1 MSVKFS
7 NNAVTTLSA
16 SISAGATS
24 FTVASASLFP
34 TLASGDWTYVSLT
47 SEVVKVTAISGTTFT
62 CDATSN
68 AHASGESVELR
79 MTAELLNDF
88 AEDTEALP
96 KTGGAMTG
104 AITTNST
111 FDGRDVATDGTKLDT
126 IATSANNYSHPANHA
141 ISVTTGLQ
149 AALDSKA
156 PLASPALT
164 GVPTAPT
171 ATANTNTTQVATTA
185 YVQTEVTDLIGG
197 APGTLDTLNELAA
210 AINDDAS
217 YASTLTTAL
226 GTKTAKTSNQSLS
239 SAANALTISGHTIT
253 LNRGDSTTD
262 TVTVPD
268 NNTTY
273 SVGDGGL
280 TQVNFTT
287 ADNTKLDGIEAGATA
302 DQTGAQIL
310 ALFSNSITAGHIAA
324 NAIGTSELGADAVT
338 SAQLANNAINSE
350 HYADGSIDRAHL
362 AADVIDS
369 TKLANDSV
377 NSEHYVNGSVD
388 DAHISGMAA
397 SKLTGTIADARFPST
412 LPAISGANLTGIETV
427 TKSATAPS
435 SPAAGDMWFNSS
447 ASTVSSIASKCMA
460 SYSGTEWL
468 QMSNKF
474 SATGGTESTY
484 SSGGVNY
491 KVHTFTS
498 SGTFTANAS
507 GSVDYLV
514 VAGGGGG
521 GADSGG
527 GAGAG
532 GYRSSVAGESS
543 GGGASAESKL
553 SLSAGSY
560 TVTIGAGGTG
570 SINTPNG
577 NAPRGPNGQ
586 NSVFASITSTGGG
599 GGGPGQGLGYVNGAG
614 ASGGSGGG
622 GGGAYPNNGTQGA
635 GGAGTSGQGYSGAAG
650 NSGASPERGGG
661 GAGAGGAGTIE
672 SDGGGDGGVGV
683 QSSITGSAIYRA
695 GGGGGGAYSPA
706 SAIGIGGNGGG
717 GNGATVNVNNTAGS
731 GQANTGGGGGS
742 ATEANIG
749 TGGNGGSG
757 IVIVRYE
764 L

>member
-1 MSVKFS
+1 MALTK
-7 NNAVTTLSA
+7 VTSGGIKDGTITNDDIKSDAAITAGKLSA
-16 SISAGATS
+16 
-24 FTVASASLFP
+24 
-34 TLASGDWTYVSLT
+34 
-47 SEVVKVTAISGTTFT
+47 
-62 CDATSN
+62 
-68 AHASGESVELR
+68 
-79 MTAELLNDF
+79 
-88 AEDTEALP
+88 
-96 KTGGAMTG
+96 
-104 AITTNST
+104 
-111 FDGRDVATDGTKLDT
+111 
-126 IATSANNYSHPANHA
+126 
-141 ISVTTGLQ
+141 
-149 AALDSKA
+149 
-156 PLASPALT
+156 
-164 GVPTAPT
+164 
-171 ATANTNTTQVATTA
+171 
-185 YVQTEVTDLIGG
+185 
-197 APGTLDTLNELAA
+197 TLD
-210 AINDDAS
+210 
-217 YASTLTTAL
+217 
-226 GTKTAKTSNQSLS
+226 LS
-239 SAANALTISGHTIT
+239 SKTIT
-253 LNRGDSTTD
+253 LPAAS
-262 TVTVPD
+262 VTAHATNP
-268 NNTTY
+268 
-273 SVGDGGL
+273 
-280 TQVNFTT
+280 
-287 ADNTKLDGIEAGATA
+287 TKASIEA
-302 DQTGAQIL
+302 
-310 ALFSNSITAGHIAA
+310 
-324 NAIGTSELGADAVT
+324 LG
-338 SAQLANNAINSE
+338 
-350 HYADGSIDRAHL
+350 IDL
-362 AADVIDS
+362 PAAD
-369 TKLANDSV
+369 
-377 NSEHYVNGSVD
+377 
-388 DAHISGMAA
+388 
-397 SKLTGTIADARFPST
+397 LTGTIPDARFPST
-412 LPAISGANLTGIETV
+412 LPAISGASLTGIDAATV
-427 TKSATAPS
+427 SATAPV
-435 SPAAGDMWFNSS
+435 SPAAGDMWFDTTSGVK
-447 ASTVSSIASKCMA
+447 AMKVW
-460 SYSGTEWL
+460 SGTQWL
-468 QMSNKF
+468 HMSNKF